1 MKRLTRTTAAGLSIC
16 IGAWVLAP
24 APVHAG
30 DDSAA
35 DTGDLQEITVTAQR
49 RSQNLQQVPISVSA
63 FSAEELQTQQVFS
76 TKDLEQFVPNMF
88 AANNVGQGSANVYYI
103 RGLGQ
108 TQSFPT
114 FEPQVGTYVDDIYIA
129 RQNANNFALFGVQD
143 LEVLNGPQGTLF
155 GRNST
160 GGAIVVTLQKPGKE
174 FGGDMDVSYGRIGD
188 SYAANVYSG
197 HASVDLPIN
206 SQILTRTSIYGI
218 TDSGYVHDL
227 TTGQRL
233 NGVDNVGVREAVTI
247 APEAYSALQ
256 WNLSVDYE
264 RNDSANVLNQPGPGG
279 ERISYSGLST
289 NGGALLPYL
298 TGDKAGLGQGA
309 LVKSYGAASNIAFN
323 FDSGTLNLI
332 TGYRGLHQALAA
344 DFAAVSLGDLPVADT
359 VPTGEITLA
368 QELTNH
374 QVSQEVKWTAKLADV
389 LDYTAGVFYLYE
401 QNGNDYGQ
409 VLGLGPTLAFP
420 LNDQYFRNDTK
431 SEAAYLQGDYKITS
445 NLSATLGGRVTHEI
459 KDVWAHPNAP
469 GLGFTTEDIEAAG
482 YSTHLT
488 TTQFTPRAALQY
500 QVDPDLMLF
509 ASATRGF
516 QGGGWNGL
524 TGTNPIDFNSFGPE
538 TIWSYETGFRFESP
552 ANRFRFNATFF
563 YQDVKNYQLL
573 SDNPNTLSFDTSNAA
588 SLYGYG
594 AEAELAWRP
603 IEPLTLRGNIS
614 SMKAGYYNQSPLILA
629 QQAQCRA
636 GVAASCGAG
645 IVTAD
650 GSLAEPV
657 YTPPLDLTAS
667 ASYAVRFQRFV
678 LTPTFTV
685 HYVAKEWFDTAN
697 TAGYAA
703 AFPGAGGETKPRTLF
718 DAGVT
723 YAPVGLPLTI
733 TAECKN
739 CTMVNYGTAD
749 LLGLNYFNTPGS
761 WDIRVGYKF

>member
-1 MKRLTRTTAAGLSIC
+1 MTKLTKTTAAGVSIF
-16 IGAWVLAP
+16 IGAWALAP
-24 APVHAG
+24 TAAHAS
-30 DDSAA
+30 DDPSA

-49 RSQNLQQVPISVSA
+49 RTQNLQQVPISVSA
-63 FSAEELQTQQVFS
+63 FSADQLETQQVVS
-76 TKDLEQFVPNMF
+76 TKDLEKFVPNMF
-88 AANNVGQGSANVYYI
+88 AANNVGQGSANVYFI

-114 FEPQVGTYVDDIYIA
+114 FEPQVGTYVDDIYIS
-129 RQNANNFALFGVQD
+129 RQNANNFALFGVQQ

-160 GGAIVVTLQKPGKE
+160 GGAILVTLQKPGRQ
-174 FGGDMDVSYGRIGD
+174 FGGDVEASFGQIGD
-188 SYAANVYSG
+188 SYAANVFSG
-197 HASVDLPIN
+197 HAAVDIPIN
-206 SQILTRTSIYGI
+206 SEILTRTSFYGI
-218 TDSGYVHDL
+218 TDNGYVHDV

-233 NGVDNVGVREAVTI
+233 NAVNNVGVREAVTI
-247 APEAYSALQ
+247 LPAAYTPLE

-264 RNDSANVLNQPGPGG
+264 RNDSANVLNQPGPNG
-279 ERISYSGLST
+279 ERISYSGFST

-298 TGDKAGLGQGA
+298 TGTKAGLGQGA
-309 LVKSYGAASNIAFN
+309 LVKSYGATSNMAFT
-323 FDSGTLNLI
+323 FSSGTLNVI
-332 TGYRGLHQALAA
+332 TGYRGLNQALAA
-344 DFAAVSLGDLPVADT
+344 DFAAVSLGDLTTADT

-374 QVSQEVKWTAKLADV
+374 QVSQEVKWTAKVGDV

-431 SEAAYLQGDYKITS
+431 SEAGYLQGDYKITS
-445 NLSATLGGRVTHEI
+445 DFTATLGGRVTHEI
-459 KDVWAHPNAP
+459 KDVTAHPNAP
-469 GLGFTTEDIEAAG
+469 GLGFTTEQIEAAG

-488 TTQFTPRAALQY
+488 TTQFTPRVALQY
-500 QVDPDLMLF
+500 QLERDLMVF

-552 ANRFRFNATFF
+552 ANKFRFNTTFF

-573 SDNPNTLSFDTSNAA
+573 SDNPNTRSFDTSNGA

-594 AEAELAWRP
+594 VEAEVAWRP
-603 IEPLTLRGNIS
+603 LEPLTLSGNVS
-614 SMKAGYYNQSPLILA
+614 SMKAGYYDQSPLILA

-645 IVTAD
+645 IVTED
-650 GSLAEPV
+650 GSLASPV
-657 YTPPLDLTAS
+657 YTPPLAITGT
-667 ASYAVRFQRFV
+667 ASYALRFQRFV

-685 HYVAKEWFDTAN
+685 QYVAKEWFDNAN
-697 TAGYAA
+697 TPGYAA
-703 AFPGAGGETKPRTLF
+703 AFPGVGGETRPRTLI

-723 YAPVGLPLTI
+723 FAPVGLPLTI

-749 LLGLNYFNTPGS
+749 LLGLDYFNTPGG
-761 WDIRVGYKF
+761 WDVRVGYKF

>member
-1 MKRLTRTTAAGLSIC
+1 MTKLTKTTAAGVSIF
-16 IGAWVLAP
+16 IGAWALAP
-24 APVHAG
+24 TAAHAS
-30 DDSAA
+30 DDPSA

-49 RSQNLQQVPISVSA
+49 RTQNLQQVPISVSA
-63 FSAEELQTQQVFS
+63 FSADQLETQQVVS
-76 TKDLEQFVPNMF
+76 TKDLEKFVPNMF

-114 FEPQVGTYVDDIYIA
+114 FEPQVGTYVDDIYIS
-129 RQNANNFALFGVQD
+129 RQNANNFALFGVQQ

-160 GGAIVVTLQKPGKE
+160 GGAILVTLQKPGRQ
-174 FGGDMDVSYGRIGD
+174 FGGEVEASFGQIGD
-188 SYAANVYSG
+188 SYAANVFSG
-197 HASVDLPIN
+197 HAAVDIPIN
-206 SQILTRTSIYGI
+206 SEILTRTSVYGI
-218 TDSGYVHDL
+218 TDNGYVHDV

-233 NGVDNVGVREAVTI
+233 NAVNNVGVREAVTI
-247 APEAYSALQ
+247 LPAAYTPLE

-264 RNDSANVLNQPGPGG
+264 RNDSANVLNQPGPNG
-279 ERISYSGLST
+279 ERISYSGFST

-298 TGDKAGLGQGA
+298 TGTKAGLGQGA
-309 LVKSYGAASNIAFN
+309 LVKSYGATSNMAFT
-323 FDSGTLNLI
+323 FSSGTLNVI
-332 TGYRGLHQALAA
+332 TGYRGLNQALAA
-344 DFAAVSLGDLPVADT
+344 DFAAVSLGDLTTADT

-374 QVSQEVKWTAKLADV
+374 QISQEVKWTAKVSDV

-409 VLGLGPTLAFP
+409 VLGLGPTLAFA

-431 SEAAYLQGDYKITS
+431 SEAGYLQGDYKITS
-445 NLSATLGGRVTHEI
+445 DFTATLGGRVTHEI
-459 KDVWAHPNAP
+459 KDVTAHPNAP
-469 GLGFTTEDIEAAG
+469 DLGFTTEQIEAAG

-488 TTQFTPRAALQY
+488 TTQFTPRVALQY
-500 QVDPDLMLF
+500 QLERDLMVF

-552 ANRFRFNATFF
+552 ANKFRFNTTFF

-573 SDNPNTLSFDTSNAA
+573 SDNPNTRSFDTSNGA

-594 AEAELAWRP
+594 VEAEVAWRP
-603 IEPLTLRGNIS
+603 LEPLTLSGNIS
-614 SMKAGYYNQSPLILA
+614 SMKAGYYDQSPLILA

-645 IVTAD
+645 IVTED
-650 GSLAEPV
+650 GSLASPV
-657 YTPPLDLTAS
+657 YTPPLALTGT
-667 ASYAVRFQRFV
+667 ASYALRFQRFV

-685 HYVAKEWFDTAN
+685 QYVAKEWFDNAN
-697 TAGYAA
+697 TPGYAA
-703 AFPGAGGETKPRTLF
+703 AFPGVGGETRPRTLI

-723 YAPVGLPLTI
+723 FAPVGLPLTI

-749 LLGLNYFNTPGS
+749 LLGLDYFNTPGG
-761 WDIRVGYKF
+761 WDVRVGYKF